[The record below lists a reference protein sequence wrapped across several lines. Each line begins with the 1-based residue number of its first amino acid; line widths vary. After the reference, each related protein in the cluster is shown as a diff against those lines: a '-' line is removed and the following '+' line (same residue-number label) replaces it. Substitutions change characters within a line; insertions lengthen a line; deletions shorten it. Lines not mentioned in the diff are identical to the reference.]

1 MITAFSGGSQAGLLM
16 AKQLT
21 GLRAE
26 ILSVPIAWEGPR
38 VQAYVSETIETAR
51 RRWGLA
57 VEVPAEVRLLDGYQ
71 GVGRADVRKE
81 EFELLFRLARLEGIV
96 LDPVY
101 TAKAFGGLLDY
112 LDRHPG
118 RLGRRVCFIHT
129 GGVFSIFPFRESLGR
144 LVDA

>member
-1 MITAFSGGSQAGLLM
+1 
-16 AKQLT
+16 
-21 GLRAE
+21 
-26 ILSVPIAWEGPR
+26 
-38 VQAYVSETIETAR
+38 
-51 RRWGLA
+51 